1 MANDINKED
10 PHYKG
15 EYGSIYEVNR
25 KFPTGGVAGDFV
37 VIEGWAHYWNADR
50 GTWCVNAER
59 DNYWDELI
67 TNIIEKFKLVRGATY
82 MGVASLDTVPAK
94 AIGAKMYYFATV
106 AGTYKNFG
114 DLVVPQGINVL
125 YSENGSSW
133 VNTTLLEVAQELG
146 VSTNKVVSQKALND
160 ALNLK
165 ANQSYVNE
173 ALAKKADKE
182 EMNRLLST
190 KANTSDV
197 DTKFTEEKNRVD
209 GELGKKFDKESI
221 VQESGESEDKV
232 MSQKAI
238 KEEFN
243 KISNDL
249 DFTTKIT
256 YTAFYLRASK
266 KDTTL
271 TTTSNFYTTPISL
284 SKVKKIIIKDNN
296 TSSTVNRQTYI
307 RLYKDEGKTELVYTH
322 DYRHNYLKDI
332 EIDLSEYPDAN
343 YAVIGFFDYQEL
355 ALKDVTF
362 IYTDFATFLENNNDL
377 KKSVIEELYD
387 EKEIEVYPTFFQNSI
402 RIVNKK
408 ASIPSGDGIENN
420 GQAGSKLIDLKNTT
434 SIDAYL
440 AFHANSAVLMF
451 WDKDLT
457 IVKYYNRD
465 DLETVDGN
473 NRKKIGIE
481 VPKFAKYLSFVS
493 LYSAANDGYTKV
505 VLHRNTYSNKSYG
518 STCQYIEYE
527 VDCTYEDYE
536 NSSSE
541 DKELTPANIT
551 TDEAS
556 IVLPMNYDPL
566 SDKKY
571 KLIISCHGASNT
583 QINAQTKIS
592 ALAGNDFVIAE
603 FTGVPK
609 AKRNAEFS
617 PIGVSM
623 ANELSLRCAKSL
635 YNYCVEHYNI
645 NPSEVYLFG
654 ESMGGLLA
662 LNIALSGILPIKAI
676 ALDAPVIDLY
686 HDAYFSGKWFSESI
700 SPLSNPVMVAY
711 NYNWDG
717 IDWTN
722 KTYTLDK
729 GATNKPLSDLKNSGS
744 DMEALWEL
752 NKNKMIGFNAYLT
765 GNFPIKAIDG
775 NYVYET
781 NKGGATETT
790 VLTDNSDLYY
800 GKKLPCPLK
809 IWMANIDSVNQ
820 LDIAKRF
827 VQICKNGG
835 SIALLRTIQIASHGT
850 SFKDYVKKEMH
861 NWFSRF

>member
-1 MANDINKED
+1 MGTTKLNIGKI
-10 PHYKG
+10 PISKG
-15 EYGSIYEVNR
+15 EYQEGTTYQRLNQVTMLGSTYQSKIDDNTSAPAQMGANGAVENINTDKWLCIAVGNVSAAKKVVYNNETSGLEAGNVQEAIDEVGS
-25 KFPTGGVAGDFV
+25 KLSD
-37 VIEGWAHYWNADR
+37 
-50 GTWCVNAER
+50 
-59 DNYWDELI
+59 LL
-67 TNIIEKFKLVRGATY
+67 EKFN
-82 MGVASLDTVPAK
+82 D
-94 AIGAKMYYFATV
+94 
-106 AGTYKNFG
+106 FG
-114 DLVVPQGINVL
+114 EI
-125 YSENGSSW
+125 
-133 VNTTLLEVAQELG
+133 
-146 VSTNKVVSQKALND
+146 
-160 ALNLK
+160 
-165 ANQSYVNE
+165 
-173 ALAKKADKE
+173 
-182 EMNRLLST
+182 
-190 KANTSDV
+190 
-197 DTKFTEEKNRVD
+197 
-209 GELGKKFDKESI
+209 
-221 VQESGESEDKV
+221 
-232 MSQKAI
+232 
-238 KEEFN
+238 
-243 KISNDL
+243 
-249 DFTTKIT
+249 TTKIT

-271 TTTSNFYTTPISL
+271 TTTQSFYTTPISL
-284 SKVKKIIIKDNN
+284 SKVKKITIKDNN
-296 TSSTVNRQTYI
+296 TSSTINRQTYV

-322 DYRHNYLKDI
+322 DYLHNYLTDI
-332 EIDLSEYPDAN
+332 EIDLSIYPDAN

-355 ALKDVTF
+355 TRKDVTF
-362 IYTDFATFLENNNDL
+362 IYTDFATFFENNNDL
-377 KKSVIEELYD
+377 KKSVIEKLYD

-402 RIVNKK
+402 RIVNNK
-408 ASIPSGDGIENN
+408 ADIPSGDGTMNN

-440 AFHANSAVLMF
+440 AFNTNSEILMF

-457 IVKYYNRD
+457 IVKYYKRD
-465 DLETVDGN
+465 ELETVEGN
-473 NRKKIGIE
+473 YRKKIGIE

-493 LYSAANDGYTKV
+493 LYTAAKDGYTKV

-527 VDCTYEDYE
+527 VDCTHEDYE

-556 IVLPMNYDPL
+556 ISLPMNYDPL

-571 KLIISCHGASNT
+571 KLIIYCHGASNT
-583 QINAQTKIS
+583 QINAQTKSS
-592 ALAGNDFVIAE
+592 ALARNDFVIAE

-686 HDAYFSGKWFSESI
+686 HDAYFSGKWFSENI
-700 SPLSNPVMVAY
+700 FPLSNPVMVAY

-744 DMEALWEL
+744 DMEALWKL
-752 NKNKMIGFNAYLT
+752 NENKMIGFNAYLT
-765 GNFPIKAIDG
+765 GNFPIKAIDDD
-775 NYVYET
+775 YVYET
-781 NKGGATETT
+781 NKTGATETT

-820 LDIAKRF
+820 LNIAKRF

-835 SIALLRTIQIASHGT
+835 SIALLRTIQIVSHGT
-850 SFKDYVKKEMH
+850 YFKDYVKKEMH

>member
-1 MANDINKED
+1 
-10 PHYKG
+10 
-15 EYGSIYEVNR
+15 
-25 KFPTGGVAGDFV
+25 
-37 VIEGWAHYWNADR
+37 
-50 GTWCVNAER
+50 
-59 DNYWDELI
+59 
-67 TNIIEKFKLVRGATY
+67 
-82 MGVASLDTVPAK
+82 
-94 AIGAKMYYFATV
+94 
-106 AGTYKNFG
+106 
-114 DLVVPQGINVL
+114 
-125 YSENGSSW
+125 
-133 VNTTLLEVAQELG
+133 
-146 VSTNKVVSQKALND
+146 
-160 ALNLK
+160 
-165 ANQSYVNE
+165 
-173 ALAKKADKE
+173 
-182 EMNRLLST
+182 
-190 KANTSDV
+190 
-197 DTKFTEEKNRVD
+197 
-209 GELGKKFDKESI
+209 
-221 VQESGESEDKV
+221 

-238 KEEFN
+238 KAEFN

-271 TTTSNFYTTPISL
+271 TTTSDFYTTPISL
-284 SKVKKIIIKDNN
+284 SKVKKITIKDNN
-296 TSSTVNRQTYI
+296 TSSTVNRQTYV

-322 DYRHNYLKDI
+322 NYLHNYLTDI

-355 ALKDVTF
+355 THKDVTF
-362 IYTDFATFLENNNDL
+362 IYTDFATFLENNNDF

-402 RIVNKK
+402 RIVNNK
-408 ASIPSGDGIENN
+408 ADIPSGDGTSNN
-420 GQAGSKLIDLKNTT
+420 GQAGSKLIDLKNVT

-440 AFHANSAVLMF
+440 TFNANSPVLMF

-457 IVKYYNRD
+457 IVKRYNRD
-465 DLETVDGN
+465 DLETVEGN
-473 NRKKIGIE
+473 YRKKIGIE

-493 LYSAANDGYTKV
+493 LYTAAKDGYAKV

-527 VDCTYEDYE
+527 VDCTHEDYE

-556 IVLPMNYDPL
+556 ISLPMNYDPL

-571 KLIISCHGASNT
+571 KLIISCHGASNA
-583 QINAQTKIS
+583 QIGAQTKIS
-592 ALAGNDFVIAE
+592 ALAGNDFVIAG

-717 IDWTN
+717 VDWTN

-729 GATNKPLSDLKNSGS
+729 GTTNKPLSDLKNSGS
-744 DMEALWEL
+744 DMEALWKL
-752 NKNKMIGFNAYLT
+752 NENKMIGFNAYLT
-765 GNFPIKAIDG
+765 GNFPIKAIDDD
-775 NYVYET
+775 YVYET
-781 NKGGATETT
+781 NKSGATETT
-790 VLTDNSDLYY
+790 VLTDNANLYY

-809 IWMANIDSVNQ
+809 IWMANIDAVNQ

-850 SFKDYVKKEMH
+850 YFKDYVKKEMY

>member
-1 MANDINKED
+1 MGKIKKILEN
-10 PHYKG
+10 
-15 EYGSIYEVNR
+15 
-25 KFPTGGVAGDFV
+25 
-37 VIEGWAHYWNADR
+37 
-50 GTWCVNAER
+50 
-59 DNYWDELI
+59 ELI
-67 TNIIEKFKLVRGATY
+67 G
-82 MGVASLDTVPAK
+82 
-94 AIGAKMYYFATV
+94 
-106 AGTYKNFG
+106 GT
-114 DLVVPQGINVL
+114 Q
-125 YSENGSSW
+125 
-133 VNTTLLEVAQELG
+133 
-146 VSTNKVVSQKALND
+146 STDIYPVT
-160 ALNLK
+160 
-165 ANQSYVNE
+165 
-173 ALAKKADKE
+173 
-182 EMNRLLST
+182 ST
-190 KANTSDV
+190 KAIYDENNVRLDDILKPAT
-197 DTKFTEEKNRVD
+197 
-209 GELGKKFDKESI
+209 KESAGLMSPEDKNNI
-221 VQESGESEDKV
+221 ESVQTEVAGKLDKASVVQESGTSETSV
-232 MSQKAI
+232 MSQKAVSD
-238 KEEFN
+238 
-243 KISNDL
+243 KISDLLKKFNDSGESI
-249 DFTTKIT
+249 TKIT
-256 YTAFYLRASK
+256 YTASYLRASK

-271 TTTSNFYTTPISL
+271 TTSSDFYTTPISL
-284 SKVKKIIIKDNN
+284 SKVKKITIKDNN

-322 DYRHNYLKDI
+322 DYKHNYLTDV

-343 YAVIGFFDYQEL
+343 YAVIGFFDYQKL
-355 ALKDVTF
+355 ANKDVTF
-362 IYTDFATFLENNNDL
+362 IYTDLATFLENNNDL

-387 EKEIEVYPTFFQNSI
+387 EKEIEVYPTFFQTYISI
-402 RIVNKK
+402 KSDQK
-408 ASIPSGDGIENN
+408 ANIPSGNGTANN
-420 GQAGSKLIDLKNTT
+420 GQVGSKLIDLKNIT

-440 AFHANSAVLMF
+440 AFNSNSGILMF

-457 IVKYYNRD
+457 IVKQYKRD
-465 DLETVDGN
+465 DLETVKGN
-473 NRKKIGIE
+473 YRKKIGIE

-493 LYSAANDGYTKV
+493 LYSATRDGYVKV

-527 VDCTYEDYE
+527 VDCTHEDYE
-536 NSSSE
+536 NSSSADE
-541 DKELTPANIT
+541 ELTPANIT

-556 IVLPMNYDPL
+556 ISLPMNYDPL

-571 KLIISCHGASNT
+571 KLIISCHGASDTNINT
-583 QINAQTKIS
+583 QAKIS

-654 ESMGGLLA
+654 ISMGGLLA

-717 IDWTN
+717 VDWTN

-729 GATNKPLSDLKNSGS
+729 GVTNKPLSNLKNSGS
-744 DMEALWEL
+744 DMEALWKL
-752 NKNKMIGFNAYLT
+752 NENKMIGFNAYLT
-765 GNFPIKAIDG
+765 GNFPIKAIDDG
-775 NYVYET
+775 YVYET
-781 NKGGATETT
+781 NKSGATETT
-790 VLTDNSDLYY
+790 VLTDNANLYY

-809 IWMANIDSVNQ
+809 IWMANIDAVNQ
-820 LDIAKRF
+820 LNIAKRF

-850 SFKDYVKKEMH
+850 YFKDYVQKEIR